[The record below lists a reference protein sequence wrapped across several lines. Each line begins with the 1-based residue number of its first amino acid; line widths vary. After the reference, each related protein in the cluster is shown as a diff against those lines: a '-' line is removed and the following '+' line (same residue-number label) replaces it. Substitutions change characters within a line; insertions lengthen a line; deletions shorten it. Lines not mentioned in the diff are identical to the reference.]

1 VKFFSERRSP
11 VRLGIDSSE
20 NAPSLEPD
28 APIGPPDRRRRAPA
42 WAETFP
48 FWAVGIL
55 LVLGWMGWM
64 VAFNPRYEQAWD
76 RIIPGI
82 WLTIRITLS
91 AFGIALVIGVIT
103 GLARV
108 STSIVARNLSRL
120 YVEFIRGIP
129 MLVLIFAFALVI
141 VPETAKALGWDN
153 TLSLF
158 WRGAIALAFVY
169 GGYIGEVVRG
179 GIQSVPVGQMEAG
192 RSLGM
197 SRGQTMRS
205 IVLPQAGRA
214 MLPPLANDFIA
225 MLKDSSLLSVLGIL
239 EITQL
244 GRQYASG
251 SFKFRESY
259 MVLTFIYLSLTI
271 VLSFL
276 LNRLE
281 HRVSRDRVGDRG

>member
-1 VKFFSERRSP
+1 MFGQPRS
-11 VRLGIDSSE
+11 RGHLGVDSSE

-48 FWAVGIL
+48 FWAVGIAL
-55 LVLGWMGWM
+55 ILGWMGWL
-64 VAFNPRYEQAWD
+64 VLFNPRYEQAWD

-82 WLTIRITLS
+82 WLTIRITLT
-91 AFGIALVIGVIT
+91 AFGIAMVIGVIT

-108 STSIVARNLSRL
+108 STSIIARNLSRL

-129 MLVLIFAFALVI
+129 MLILIFSLALVI
-141 VPETAKALGWDN
+141 VPEVANALGWDN
-153 TLSLF
+153 RLSLF
-158 WRGAIALAFVY
+158 WRGATALALVY

-197 SRGQTMRS
+197 SRGHTMRS

-214 MLPPLANDFIA
+214 MLPPLGNDFIA

-251 SFKFRESY
+251 SFRFRESY
-259 MVLTFIYLSLTI
+259 LVLTFIYLSLTI
-271 VLSFL
+271 VLSL
-276 LNRLE
+276 ILNRLE
-281 HRVSRDRVGDRG
+281 HRVSRDRMGERG

>member
-1 VKFFSERRSP
+1 MVRRRDQ
-11 VRLGIDSSE
+11 VGVDSSE
-20 NAPSLEPD
+20 NAPSLELD
-28 APIGPPDRRRRAPA
+28 VPIGPPDRRRRAPA

-48 FWAVGIL
+48 FWALAIAL
-55 LVLGWMGWM
+55 ILGWMGWLVM
-64 VAFNPRYEQAWD
+64 FNPRYEQAWD
-76 RIIPGI
+76 RIIPGV
-82 WLTIRITLS
+82 WLTIRITLF
-91 AFGIALVIGVIT
+91 AFGIAMVIGVVA

-108 STSIVARNLSRL
+108 STSIIARNVART

-129 MLVLIFAFALVI
+129 MLVLIFSLALVI
-141 VPETAKALGWDN
+141 VPELANALGWDN
-153 TLSLF
+153 RLSLF
-158 WRGAIALAFVY
+158 WRGAIALALVY

-179 GIQSVPVGQMEAG
+179 GIQSVAVGQMEAG

-205 IVLPQAGRA
+205 VVLPQAGRA
-214 MLPPLANDFIA
+214 MIPPLGNDFIA

-251 SFKFRESY
+251 SFRFRESY
-259 MVLTFIYLSLTI
+259 LVLTFIYLSLTI
-271 VLSFL
+271 FLSLL

-281 HRVSRDRVGDRG
+281 HRVSRDRVGERG

>member
-1 VKFFSERRSP
+1 MPLFGGPRPATRIGV
-11 VRLGIDSSE
+11 DSSE
-20 NAPSLEPD
+20 NAPSLELD

-48 FWAVGIL
+48 FWAIGIAII
-55 LVLGWMGWM
+55 LGWMAWL
-64 VAFNPRYEQAWD
+64 VLFNPRYEQAWD

-82 WLTIRITLS
+82 WLTMRITLT
-91 AFGIALVIGVIT
+91 AFGVALAIGVVT

-108 STSIVARNLSRL
+108 SNSIIARNLSRL

-129 MLVLIFAFALVI
+129 MLVLIFAIALVI
-141 VPETAKALGWDN
+141 VPETANALGWEN
-153 TLSLF
+153 RLSLF
-158 WRGAIALAFVY
+158 WRGAISLALVY

-197 SRGQTMRS
+197 TRGQTMRS

-251 SFKFRESY
+251 SFRFRESY
-259 MVLTFIYLSLTI
+259 LVLTFIYLSLTI
-271 VLSFL
+271 ALSL
-276 LNRLE
+276 LLTRLE
-281 HRVSRDRVGDRG
+281 RRVSRDRAGARG